1 MATAGPGMERS
12 AAICRAERL
21 PSSRLTVPSRERFL
35 AEARSSPGKRR
46 AARPPRTR
54 FAAPPPGPEARNDP
68 GPPGPRSA
76 DRPRLDPVVSRL
88 DGSAPA
94 SVRHPG
100 SERRP
105 GRRADSAA
113 PGRAARRRLDGPVRP
128 IDQSVRP
135 ESRPISRLPPEA
147 PQADR
152 GAVDRRFDPGGG
164 SPPSPTLARSSRASG
179 RPAIRAR
186 RPGPLPR
193 PGRDFALDPD
203 RPRFRRRPG
212 PEPQPAAPA

>member
-1 MATAGPGMERS
+1 MECS
-12 AAICRAERL
+12 ASIRRAERL
-21 PSSRLTVPSRERFL
+21 RSARSTAPVLQLLL
-35 AEARSSPGKRR
+35 AEAQLSPDMRR

-54 FAAPPPGPEARNDP
+54 SAAPRPVPAARSDP
-68 GPPGPRSA
+68 VPPGPRSA

-193 PGRDFALDPD
+193 PDQGSWPDPD

-212 PEPQPAAPA
+212 PEPQPGAPA

>member
-1 MATAGPGMERS
+1 MECS
-12 AAICRAERL
+12 ASIRRAERL
-21 PSSRLTVPSRERFL
+21 RSARSTAPVLQLLL
-35 AEARSSPGKRR
+35 AEAQLSPDMRR

-54 FAAPPPGPEARNDP
+54 SAAPRPVPAARSDP
-68 GPPGPRSA
+68 VPPGPRSA

-135 ESRPISRLPPEA
+135 ESR
-147 PQADR
+147 
-152 GAVDRRFDPGGG
+152 FDPGGG